1 MKKRNGRHKA
11 NPDSDPIL
19 LRACSSVSDRCLV
32 QALAVLVHYF
42 KQHSV
47 PFKTMVKLLFIAPNE
62 GKAEF

>member
-19 LRACSSVSDRCLV
+19 LRVCSSVSDRCSV

-42 KQHSV
+42 KHSV
-47 PFKTMVKLLFIAPNE
+47 PFKTMVKLLFIAPHE